1 MSEILRKMF
10 KDEDKAHY
18 IIRKQPDKRSIN
30 AFEDI
35 EGKKPAKLFFEM
47 IIGPTPQLGT
57 SIVDFEVRYKGDLTP
72 EPQFQVFI
80 NKIRQNSISHKYRE
94 EARNK
99 SLGKSRWN

>member
-1 MSEILRKMF
+1 MF
-10 KDEDKAHY
+10 GDEDKTRY

-47 IIGPTPQLGT
+47 IIGPSPKLGT

-80 NKIRQNSISHKYRE
+80 NKVRQNSIAHKYHQ
-94 EARNK
+94 EATTK
-99 SLGKSRWN
+99 ALGQKRWK